1 MGMSSSVN
9 DMLAFMAAVMNQYD
23 QECEAPEPQPLMRA
37 RSNNPLQQIGALW
50 NHWCTLP
57 VVDGFENDT
66 TYTMGWLRT
75 TMPTADLGMG
85 SYNRYADLENSWFDA
100 KTILGKDSESR
111 TLYGYNSF
119 ANGFVATA
127 YVFLEAHTAIVALSN
142 AAIAGDAAET
152 ASRIMLQSLF
162 KFKPRIS
169 TLQSRRDA
177 RDRCLNAYGRM
188 VAEWRLHRDV
198 ARFTGAS

>member
-1 MGMSSSVN
+1 MSALNRPCTPQASLHGAWRHNRLSDGTWSRIETGTARQDHGPFLASMGMSSSVN

-23 QECEAPEPQPLMRA
+23 QE
-37 RSNNPLQQIGALW
+37 S
-50 NHWCTLP
+50 LP
-57 VVDGFENDT
+57 
-66 TYTMGWLRT
+66 
-75 TMPTADLGMG
+75 
-85 SYNRYADLENSWFDA
+85 
-100 KTILGKDSESR
+100 
-111 TLYGYNSF
+111 
-119 ANGFVATA
+119 NGFVATA

-169 TLQSRRDA
+169 TLQPRRDA